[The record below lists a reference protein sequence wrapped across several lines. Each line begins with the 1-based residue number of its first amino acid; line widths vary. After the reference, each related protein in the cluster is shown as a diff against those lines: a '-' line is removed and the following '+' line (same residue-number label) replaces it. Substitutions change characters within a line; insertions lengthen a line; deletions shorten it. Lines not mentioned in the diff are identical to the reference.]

1 MSTETTVSTEA
12 IHSLATEMVDKVI
25 AAQKKE
31 VDEMIKEAESYVS
44 KLKSAMEYNNIIVGQ
59 GDMTTGENDELDT
72 IKIKRVKTKLDGAD
86 NISNVENILTQAKK
100 QHQIYNELIE
110 DFKRYCSNMHGSA
123 DKIEEAME
131 RLVEELDPASTEE
144 KTTKSLL
151 EDEEID
157 SEDID
162 SEEIDDEV
170 EKIDTSDNIST
181 KITDEEASTLKAL
194 FKEYGIPIPTDLDV
208 LLKDGTTPT
217 STVTPQS
224 NLPTQTPTEL
234 EKEPIILPPAENTGY
249 GSYTPAPAVETPPE
263 VEAPPSIDSVIK
275 GRITTQIPTSSAP
288 IAKVETKAKTKTS
301 GSALITTTSGVAA
314 ATLVGLGA
322 KAYLDKKKTE
332 EEDKQAETL
341 LLETNNNDNK
351 ENNLLNE

>member
-59 GDMTTGENDELDT
+59 GDMTTGENDEY
-72 IKIKRVKTKLDGAD
+72 
-86 NISNVENILTQAKK
+86 VENILTQAKK

-110 DFKRYCSNMHGSA
+110 DFKRYCSKMHGSA

-170 EKIDTSDNIST
+170 EKIDISDNIST

-224 NLPTQTPTEL
+224 NLPTETPTEL
-234 EKEPIILPPAENTGY
+234 EKEPITLPPVENTGY

-322 KAYLDKKKTE
+322 KAYLDKKKSE

-341 LLETNNNDNK
+341 LLETNNNNK
-351 ENNLLNE
+351 ENSLINE

>member
-59 GDMTTGENDELDT
+59 GDITTGENDESDT

-110 DFKRYCSNMHGSA
+110 DFKRYCSKMHGSA
-123 DKIEEAME
+123 DEIEEEIAAIIDEIESMS
-131 RLVEELDPASTEE
+131 VEDKKEQE
-144 KTTKSLL
+144 LL
-151 EDEEID
+151 EE
-157 SEDID
+157 
-162 SEEIDDEV
+162 DDEV
-170 EKIDTSDNIST
+170 EKNDISDSIST

-234 EKEPIILPPAENTGY
+234 EKEPITLPPVENTGY

-314 ATLVGLGA
+314 AALVGLGA

-332 EEDKQAETL
+332 EEDKRAETL
-341 LLETNNNDNK
+341 LLETNNNNRKD
-351 ENNLLNE
+351 NNLLNE